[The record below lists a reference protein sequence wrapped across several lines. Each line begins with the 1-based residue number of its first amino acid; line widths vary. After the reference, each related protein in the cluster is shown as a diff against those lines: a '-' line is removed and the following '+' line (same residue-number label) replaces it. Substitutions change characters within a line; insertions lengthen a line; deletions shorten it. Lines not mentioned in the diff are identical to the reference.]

1 MHQRP
6 YSEAGRMAYHLLQ
19 QKVKGKGVKGEHGGK
34 GDHKGNGQYYQNSAT
49 NVNMMI
55 EYSDGDCGHGRE
67 GCDQHDDRQIG
78 ELRMST
84 SRIDG
89 RVGVVGKG
97 KLWKGCQVQF
107 RCAQ

>member
-6 YSEAGRMAYHLLQ
+6 YSEAGRRAYHLLQ

-34 GDHKGNGQYYQNSAT
+34 GDHKGNGQNYQNSAT

-67 GCDQHDDRQIG
+67 GVR
-78 ELRMST
+78 ST
-84 SRIDG
+84 R
-89 RVGVVGKG
+89 R
-97 KLWKGCQVQF
+97 
-107 RCAQ
+107 